1 MKVAAT
7 VLFKVFVIILIIY
20 YNKLDKIILI
30 EDFPLLITPKQF

>member
-7 VLFKVFVIILIIY
+7 VLFKVFVKILIIY
-20 YNKLDKIILI
+20 SNKLDKIILI